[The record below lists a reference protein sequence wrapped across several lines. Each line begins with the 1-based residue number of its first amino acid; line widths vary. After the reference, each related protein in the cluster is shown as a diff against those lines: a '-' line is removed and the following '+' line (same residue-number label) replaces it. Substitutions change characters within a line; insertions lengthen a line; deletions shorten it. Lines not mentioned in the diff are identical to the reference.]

1 MKFKVNDVGLFKAL
15 FKGITRFT
23 DTAHFEVK
31 KNGIQIRSVD
41 PYDFCYVD
49 INLPPSL
56 FDGYKINSKTF
67 SFGVDLGKIGPIVRN
82 IGSKE
87 LFLEIADNS
96 LQIKLV
102 NGWATNY
109 KLNWLED
116 DSDLPDPLK
125 QNYTAKVTIPST
137 DFLNIIKDASTV
149 SREIEF
155 EVDEKELR
163 VSATKQGFTYSTKL
177 EFKKR
182 LQYKIELKKKSAKSS
197 AILDYLRTL
206 SEIIIKCK
214 EVELNLGDNL
224 PLRLNLKYSGGGTFT
239 FIISNKQIT
248 TSRAAMGVRKDRIE
262 LNPKVSTSPIP
273 QITVTKFPDFIKSLH
288 VEGGVDEHDAL
299 HSIYETDDGDFT
311 RIAKLL
317 GLVRR
322 RKGRLYLS
330 EDGISFAKSLRSDS
344 RPGKQRLHKI
354 IQEKVPEYNKL
365 LNFLSG
371 KPSDVAAITNHFR
384 FSKKKGAIITK
395 KDDIIL
401 LLGLATYCNMIDR
414 KLGLYYFEK

>member
-1 MKFKVNDVGLFKAL
+1 M
-15 FKGITRFT
+15 
-23 DTAHFEVK
+23 
-31 KNGIQIRSVD
+31 
-41 PYDFCYVD
+41 
-49 INLPPSL
+49 
-56 FDGYKINSKTF
+56 
-67 SFGVDLGKIGPIVRN
+67 
-82 IGSKE
+82 
-87 LFLEIADNS
+87 
-96 LQIKLV
+96 
-102 NGWATNY
+102 
-109 KLNWLED
+109 
-116 DSDLPDPLK
+116 
-125 QNYTAKVTIPST
+125 
-137 DFLNIIKDASTV
+137 
-149 SREIEF
+149 
-155 EVDEKELR
+155 
-163 VSATKQGFTYSTKL
+163 
-177 EFKKR
+177 
-182 LQYKIELKKKSAKSS
+182 
-197 AILDYLRTL
+197 
-206 SEIIIKCK
+206 
-214 EVELNLGDNL
+214 NLGDNL
-224 PLRLNLKYSGGGTFT
+224 PLRLDLKYRGGCTFT

-248 TSRAAMGVRKDRIE
+248 TSRAAMGERKDRFE
-262 LNPKVSTSPIP
+262 SSPKVSTSSIP

-322 RKGRLYLS
+322 WEGRLYLS